1 MHSSFTPS
9 FLSFFVFS
17 IHLQA
22 NIPKQVVGWHAE
34 DPDNAFNPLIMDY
47 VNSFIWRYHNQNV
60 RGEEVITRLM
70 NALDE

>member
-1 MHSSFTPS
+1 MTEVVIRLVQRMTELVIRLVQRMTDLELRSSAT
-9 FLSFFVFS
+9 
-17 IHLQA
+17 QRA
-22 NIPKQVVGWHAE
+22 Y
-34 DPDNAFNPLIMDY
+34 AFNPLIMDY